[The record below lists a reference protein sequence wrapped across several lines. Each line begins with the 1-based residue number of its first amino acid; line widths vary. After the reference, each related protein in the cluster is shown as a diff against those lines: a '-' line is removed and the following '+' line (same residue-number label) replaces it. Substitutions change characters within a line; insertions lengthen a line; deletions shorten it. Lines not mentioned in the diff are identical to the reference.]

1 MCHNRKS
8 TNPIDL
14 PRHTPRGFANITR
27 MERKPEVHPL
37 LVAIGII
44 GAVLGV
50 LLLEGSVGFL
60 LQGLFSMSDDAAIYW
75 VSAIA
80 KVSLPLIIFFGVIG
94 LLRLLRGRKTG

>member
-1 MCHNRKS
+1 
-8 TNPIDL
+8 
-14 PRHTPRGFANITR
+14 

-37 LVAIGII
+37 VAAIGTI

-50 LLLEGSVGFL
+50 LLLQGLGVFL

-80 KVSLPLIIFFGVIG
+80 KFSLPLIIFFGVIG